1 MKTISMTYGQVLFD
15 LHIQEKNIEDA
26 EAIIIENPEVRRVLE
41 SPVVAK
47 NEKEAVIDALFAAE
61 LGNFFKIACANGD
74 IDCLLEAFEFYR
86 QLKRRHSNTIK
97 AEFYYVT
104 KPKEEQIERIKQY
117 LRKKYQ
123 AEQIELTLTKDP
135 LLIGGFVL
143 KVGDNVFDNSLK
155 GKMTKLQQSLTWR

>member
-26 EAIIIENPEVRRVLE
+26 EAIIIENPEVRRALE

-47 NEKEAVIDALFAAE
+47 NEKEAVIDSLFAAE
-61 LGNFFKIACANGD
+61 LGNFFKIACANRD

-86 QLKRRHSNTIK
+86 KLKRRYSNTIR

-104 KPKEEQIERIKQY
+104 KPNQEQIERIKEY

-123 AEQIELTLTKDP
+123 AEQTELILTEDP